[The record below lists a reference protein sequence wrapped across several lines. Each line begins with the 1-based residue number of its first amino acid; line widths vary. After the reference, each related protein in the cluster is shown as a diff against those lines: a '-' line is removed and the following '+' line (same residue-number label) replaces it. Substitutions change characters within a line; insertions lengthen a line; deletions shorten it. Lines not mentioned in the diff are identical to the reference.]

1 MTPNTKLK
9 PSELGLRPPG
19 KRGRPSR
26 AEQEARKQI
35 ARKSDLSKEER
46 VKIISE
52 RMTVMY
58 RLTEGVIKG
67 AIRALIVSGAPGMG
81 KSFTTK
87 KLLDAAHEK
96 GKIRSEQISGAVTG
110 VNLYKLLFRFS
121 GQNDVLLLD
130 DCDSIYEDEDSMN
143 LLKAATDSVDDSKGR
158 KISWLSESAAL
169 KAEDIPTSFYYKG
182 TIIFITNKDL
192 QSEIDYGS
200 KAMAPHYRALQS
212 RAHYVD
218 LKLHDI
224 EDCFAWTEHMVARN
238 HILVQYGLDHGQEK
252 EALKWL
258 EKNVNSVRELSIR
271 TVRKIGDYMLSDPTN
286 WESFA
291 RVTLLR

>member
-1 MTPNTKLK
+1 MNQPNKIK
-9 PSELGLRPPG
+9 PSQLGLRPAG
-19 KRGRPSR
+19 KRGRPSL
-26 AEQEARKQI
+26 AEKEAMVKA
-35 ARKSDLSKEER
+35 ARKSDLSRTER
-46 VKIISE
+46 VEIISE

-58 RLTEGVIKG
+58 RLTQGVIKG
-67 AIRALIVSGAPGMG
+67 NIRALIVSGAPGMG

-87 KLLDAAHEK
+87 KLLDVAHEAE
-96 GKIRSEQISGAVTG
+96 KIRCEQVSGAVTG
-110 VNLYKLLFRFS
+110 VNLYKLLFKFS
-121 GQNDVLLLD
+121 AENDVLLLD
-130 DCDSIYEDEDSMN
+130 DCDSVYEDEDSMN
-143 LLKAATDSVDDSKGR
+143 LLKAATDSVDDPKGR

-169 KAEDIPTSFYYKG
+169 KSEDIPTSFYYKG

-192 QSEIDYGS
+192 QTEIDFGS
-200 KAMAPHYRALQS
+200 KSMAPHYRALMS

-224 EDCFAWTEHMVARN
+224 EDCFAWVNHMVSKQ
-238 HILVQYGLDHGQEK
+238 HILIQYGLDKAQET

-258 EKNVNSVRELSIR
+258 EKNINTVRELSIR